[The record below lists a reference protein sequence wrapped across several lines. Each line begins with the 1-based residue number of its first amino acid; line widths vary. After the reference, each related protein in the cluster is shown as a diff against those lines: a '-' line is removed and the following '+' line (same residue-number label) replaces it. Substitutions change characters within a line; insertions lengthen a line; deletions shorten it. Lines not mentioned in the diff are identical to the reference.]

1 MLSLLVLPLNNI
13 KINTMWLAFC
23 KLHGMFTSLP
33 GFLIAFTHLSKC
45 QRHGHPQYL
54 LFGGMW
60 FTFYTVRWWLLME
73 GLLSEWF
80 VVCCGLNWA
89 SLVAQRLKPLPAM
102 WETWVRS
109 LGREDPLE
117 KEMATHSS
125 ILAWRIPWTEE
136 PGGLQSMESQ
146 RVGHDWAVW
155 ILGRQTVIKPSS
167 CLCILPL
174 EMEDEGSLK
183 MQLRISGQ

>member
-1 MLSLLVLPLNNI
+1 MLPLNNI

-60 FTFYTVRWWLLME
+60 STFYTVRWWLLME
-73 GLLSEWF
+73 GLLPEWF

-109 LGREDPLE
+109 LGGESHGQRSLVGYNPRSR
-117 KEMATHSS
+117 KESDTTERFEFLAGRLSS
-125 ILAWRIPWTEE
+125 SPVLVSA
-136 PGGLQSMESQ
+136 LY
-146 RVGHDWAVW
+146 
-155 ILGRQTVIKPSS
+155 L
-167 CLCILPL
+167 
-174 EMEDEGSLK
+174 
-183 MQLRISGQ
+183 